1 MCSICSENGE
11 ERLMRLKEELT
22 LVDVAHL
29 VLYNLKSETGRT
41 YHDLDLSVVPFLDS
55 KWKQLQPSQEVYHT

>member
-1 MCSICSENGE
+1 
-11 ERLMRLKEELT
+11 MRLKEELT